1 MEILNKVK
9 AWVSTLAD
17 LGVSMLA
24 LGIILEVLFK
34 GQAIPFFPMTNVIGN
49 VTAIVKSFS
58 TDGLV
63 GLVAI
68 FVLYSIYKKK

>member
-1 MEILNKVK
+1 V
-9 AWVSTLAD
+9 T
-17 LGVSMLA
+17 MLA
-24 LGIILEVLFK
+24 LGIVLEVLFK

-49 VTAIVKSFS
+49 ITGIVKTFS
-58 TDGLV
+58 ADGLV